1 MTITRTGTQVQD
13 GVGRITIDHPPVNI
27 LTRDV
32 LRGLRADLETLARYP
47 SLRVLVLDAA
57 GKHFSAGADVG
68 EHLPP
73 QFTQMIPEF
82 IETVAALDHFPAP
95 VIAAVQGK
103 CLGGGFELVLG
114 ADIVIAA
121 DTASFG
127 QPEILLGVAPPVAAA
142 WLPSRCARGVAADLI
157 FTGDPISADEAC
169 REGLVR
175 RVVPAAELEARAF
188 DMASRIARHSA
199 AALRQAKR
207 MLRAGRGEAD
217 AARLD
222 AAGRLYL
229 RSLMGT
235 HDAVEGLRAFVD
247 KRPPVWSHQ

>member
-1 MTITRTGTQVQD
+1 MSATRADVQN
-13 GVGRITIDHPPVNI
+13 GLGRITIDHPPVNI
-27 LTRDV
+27 LTCDV
-32 LRGLRADLETLARYP
+32 LRALLADLEALGRDH
-47 SLRVLVLDAA
+47 SLRVLVLSAA
-57 GKHFSAGADVG
+57 GKHFSAGADVS

-73 QFTQMIPEF
+73 LFTQMIPEF

-114 ADIVIAA
+114 ADLVVAA
-121 DTASFG
+121 DNASFG

-157 FTGDPISADEAC
+157 FTGDPMTAAEAC

-175 RVVPAAELEARAF
+175 HVVPAADLEARTLEL
-188 DMASRIARHSA
+188 ASRITRHSA
-199 AALRQAKR
+199 AALREAKR
-207 MLRAGRGEAD
+207 MLRAHRGETE

-222 AAGRLYL
+222 AAGRLYVD
-229 RSLMGT
+229 SLMAT
-235 HDAVEGLRAFVD
+235 RDAVEGLRAFVD